1 MLDKI
6 AIAILVLVSSLY
18 IYKVIKVVTWM
29 IDFYE

>member
-18 IYKVIKVVTWM
+18 IYKVIKVVIWM
-29 IDFYE
+29 IDFYG